1 MSAILGQLRI
11 EKGSLGLDGTIAYVP
26 QQAWIFHDTARENIL
41 FGCSWDK
48 EKYDKGTVGR
58 IFSEKHIPF
67 HVYSSTNGLDLSL
80 LLHAHCTVAPG
91 LVNSTTKVVVQN
103 SLNGC

>member
-11 EKGSLGLDGTIAYVP
+11 EKGSFGLDGTIAYVP

-48 EKYDKGTVGR
+48 EKYDKGTVGKCSVKN
-58 IFSEKHIPF
+58 IFHFMFILRQMTGFKFII
-67 HVYSSTNGLDLSL
+67 
-80 LLHAHCTVAPG
+80 ACTVAPG